1 MFVVLETFG
10 IDWQLLI
17 AQGVN
22 FLILAGLLTWL
33 LYKPVLR
40 IVKERQAFVAKGVED
55 AERAAKKLAAA
66 DGEARSRIGAAE
78 EKAESVL
85 ASARETASAERA
97 RIVKEA
103 EERAASIQKDSEAR
117 ARETAA
123 KTLRDSEKEIARLAI
138 LAAEKTLRQP

>member
-1 MFVVLETFG
+1 MSALLSTFG
-10 IDWQLLI
+10 IDWQLLF

-22 FLILAGLLTWL
+22 FIILATLLTWL

-40 IVKERQAFVAKGVED
+40 IVKERQEFVAKGVED

-66 DGEARSRIGAAE
+66 DGEARARIGAAE
-78 EKAESVL
+78 EKAEGVL
-85 ASARETASAERA
+85 ASAREVAGAERI

-117 ARETAA
+117 ATETAA
-123 KTLRDSEKEIARLAI
+123 KALRDSEKEIARLAI
-138 LAAEKTLRQP
+138 LAAEKTLRQ

>member
-55 AERAAKKLAAA
+55 AERAAKKLAPSAPA
-66 DGEARSRIGAAE
+66 SGKKPRSEPCLYRRIRKPEPERPRRRRSATARKR
-78 EKAESVL
+78 
-85 ASARETASAERA
+85 
-97 RIVKEA
+97 
-103 EERAASIQKDSEAR
+103 
-117 ARETAA
+117 
-123 KTLRDSEKEIARLAI
+123 
-138 LAAEKTLRQP
+138 